1 MPDLRTQCCQKAK
14 GVSFHCGAINRSQ
27 RSGELSF
34 LDLHHSCS
42 LIPFLHLLA
51 FHQYTPDTMGGAVGT
66 TPTGPVVGETSFFSK
81 ANVRPLFYAAIAV
94 FGAILYGELRN
105 GRTTRSMSYG
115 RMTDYDFSFHAGYDG
130 TYFTSILEMNK
141 FKQDYGSLQPDGTV
155 NVSSSQK
162 SILASAVQIGE
173 FFGSLTASFI
183 GDKFGRRGGFLAACA
198 YVTIGV
204 IIQIVPAGN
213 VAALGAG
220 RAVLGMGVGV
230 VSNATPLYLSE
241 VAPTA
246 IRGVVVSSWQLMLAI
261 GQVIGACVG
270 QGTHALTSTA
280 SYRIPIGINLAIV
293 LVIVGGMFII
303 PESPRW
309 LLSKDR
315 DEDAMAALRKINSSQ
330 EDPELVASTE
340 LKLFMQARDD
350 ERASQGHGGWGA
362 LLQGVEQRKFVC
374 VLGILIAQ
382 QIGGVQFIFSY
393 TTTFFAEVGVSDA
406 FLVTIIVDIIEVVGV
421 IVSFPLIKR
430 FGRRPLL
437 LYTSIPMFISLL
449 VTGALGSIGERTGD
463 QNRCIAAMICIYVF
477 AFNLAFGP
485 LAWTVASELATGLN
499 RQKLMSLGTACFWI
513 IAWAVTFTLPVR
525 KIAPPSNTSKCLLT
539 SLPSAPLNTVP
550 L

>member
-1 MPDLRTQCCQKAK
+1 
-14 GVSFHCGAINRSQ
+14 
-27 RSGELSF
+27 
-34 LDLHHSCS
+34 
-42 LIPFLHLLA
+42 
-51 FHQYTPDTMGGAVGT
+51 MGGAAVG
-66 TPTGPVVGETSFFSK
+66 PSSGPVVGNTSFFAK
-81 ANVRPLFYAAIAV
+81 ANSKPLFYAAIAV
-94 FGAILYGELRN
+94 FGAILYG
-105 GRTTRSMSYG
+105 
-115 RMTDYDFSFHAGYDG
+115 YDG

-141 FKQDYGSLQPDGTV
+141 FQQDYGTPRPDGTV
-155 NVSSSQK
+155 NITSSQK

-173 FFGSLTASFI
+173 FFGSLTAGFI
-183 GDKFGRRGGFLAACA
+183 GDRYGRRGGFLAACA

-204 IIQIVPAGN
+204 LIQIIPAGN

-241 VAPTA
+241 VAPSA

-270 QGTHALTSTA
+270 QGTHALESTA
-280 SYRIPIGINLAIV
+280 SYRIPIGVN
-293 LVIVGGMFII
+293 LVIVLIIVLGMFII

-315 DEDAMAALRKINSSQ
+315 DEEAMAALRRINSTQ

-340 LKLFMQARDD
+340 MRLFCQARDD
-350 ERASQGHGGWGA
+350 ERATQGRGGWKSMVSG
-362 LLQGVEQRKFVC
+362 LERRKFIC
-374 VLGILIAQ
+374 VLGILVAQ

-393 TTTFFAEVGVSDA
+393 TTTFFKTVGVTDA
-406 FLVTIIVDIIEVVGV
+406 FLVTIIVDIVEVVGV

-437 LYTSIPMFISLL
+437 LYTSVPMFIALL
-449 VTGALGSIGERTGD
+449 VCGILGSIGERTTD
-463 QNRCIAAMICIYVF
+463 QNRTIAAMICIYVF

-513 IAWAVTFTLPVR
+513 IAWAVTFTLPYLFDADEAGLETKIGYIYAGGVLIAAIFVFFYIPETHGRSLEEIQEMLAAKVPTRHWPGHITSVQQEERPAGDFKDSEEGDVTPTEDVSKLKAVDKDSTVR
-525 KIAPPSNTSKCLLT
+525 TDIADSS
-539 SLPSAPLNTVP
+539 
-550 L
+550 